1 MERMVS
7 RAKLNFDWIWL
18 GFIVGLA
25 YLLTGFLIGPRVPA
39 ERQLGACVTNI
50 NLPGPFGI
58 GLNCDSPELM
68 WLAREPSGLLTKNS
82 YRQSRPGLIIA
93 AAILQVPLS
102 LVVPFGAPPQKIGWG
117 DVEGINKLFKKIC
130 QRILL
135 MYCSISASSSQAS
148 SS

>member
-82 YRQSRPGLIIA
+82 TANRGL
-93 AAILQVPLS
+93 V
-102 LVVPFGAPPQKIGWG
+102 
-117 DVEGINKLFKKIC
+117 
-130 QRILL
+130 
-135 MYCSISASSSQAS
+135 
-148 SS
+148 